1 MVRGKSKAEKEL
13 SNPQKKEVAPAA
25 VTADATKT
33 PTSPVDN
40 SSVADEQSKNKPKG
54 RHRALTKDGRA
65 RAWWWPLYL
74 ESARPDW
81 RERLE
86 ALRLPC
92 AISPV
97 HLAVDNPMNEVDG
110 RKDHVHIIIYNPTKV
125 DYDRAMGYMRE
136 TYLEGHEIGKIEPV
150 ECLRST
156 VRYLCHLDQPVGKD
170 GKPKKQYDPKDIT
183 YLNGAQDWEKYIMTN
198 LDYRNLKKSIIRFC
212 REHGIVDYAVLLE
225 TLMDLDDTDDSG
237 ENDWGEKFDFVSNNT
252 YLFKGYLDNRWQVS
266 NRNPYAVYKQVREEA
281 PAPIKPSE

>member
-1 MVRGKSKAEKEL
+1 MARGKSNLEKALSSGFNKE
-13 SNPQKKEVAPAA
+13 NAPAA
-25 VTADATKT
+25 ATADATKS
-33 PTSPVDN
+33 PTQPVDN
-40 SSVADEQSKNKPKG
+40 SSVADEQPKNKPKG

-110 RKDHVHIIIYNPTKV
+110 RKDHVHIIIYNPNKV

-150 ECLRST
+150 ECLAST
-156 VRYLCHLDQPVGKD
+156 VRYLCHLDQPHD
-170 GKPKKQYDPKDIT
+170 GKNPKKQYDPKDIT
-183 YLNGAQDWEKYIMTN
+183 YLNGAQDWEKYIMSA
-198 LDYRNLKKSIIRFC
+198 LDIRKLKKSIMQFC
-212 REHGIVDYAVLLE
+212 RERDIVDYAVLCE
-225 TLMDLDDTDDSG
+225 VLMDLDDADEEGAQNWGKMYDYATD
-237 ENDWGEKFDFVSNNT
+237 NT
-252 YLFKGYLDNRWQVS
+252 LLFKGYCDNRWKVMQGRPHTIGIV
-266 NRNPYAVYKQVREEA
+266 AGEEV
-281 PAPIKPSE
+281 KTTRV